1 MAKNERSVATFASM
15 RDYLD
20 LIREKELLQD
30 VADADWDLELG
41 SVTEVVAFSK
51 NPRALL
57 FDRIKGYEAGLRVA
71 TNLYASP
78 RLQAIA
84 LGLPDDISVVEMVK
98 LWRERSRT
106 ELKPI
111 PPRVVSDGP
120 VRENVDRGDDVN
132 ILKFPVPRFHEH
144 DGGRFFGTGDLVI
157 TRDPDEGWVNIGV
170 YRCQVHDEKTLGLL
184 IQPAH
189 HGQLQ
194 MEKFWK
200 RGEDAPIV
208 ITGGQDPHTY
218 AAACLPLGWGKSEY
232 DMAGAFR
239 NGPIDVIIEPRTQI
253 PIPATAEIAVIGR
266 VPSPDKEMRQEGP
279 FGECVGYYAASGPAT
294 VIHIDEVWY
303 RNNPIIYGAPPMH
316 GSAMRHAL
324 GGEIMTS
331 ALIWDTLDREIPGV
345 VGVYSLAQHCQMGSS
360 IVAIS
365 INQKYPGHAKQA
377 ALAAL
382 ASHGA
387 VFMNRA
393 IVVVDED
400 VDPSNLDEVIFAF
413 TTRCNPSEDVQIIGG
428 LPGISL
434 DARIP
439 PDRRAVGD
447 IRGSSMVIDACR
459 PFTWRSQFPLV
470 NALSRELTEQTLAKW
485 GKHLGL

>member
-1 MAKNERSVATFASM
+1 MSKIERPVATFASM

-20 LIREKELLQD
+20 LIRTKGLLLD
-30 VADADWDLELG
+30 VAEADWDVELG

-51 NPRALL
+51 NPRALV
-57 FDRIKGYEAGLRVA
+57 FDRIKDYPAGQRVA
-71 TNLYASP
+71 TNLFASP
-78 RLQAIA
+78 RLQAVA
-84 LGLPDDISVVEMVK
+84 LGLPDDIPVVEMVQH
-98 LWRERSRT
+98 WREKSRN
-106 ELKPI
+106 LKPL
-111 PPRVVSDGP
+111 PPRVVTDGP

-157 TRDPDEGWVNIGV
+157 TRDPEENWVNLGV

-189 HGQLQ
+189 HGQIQ

-200 RGEDAPIV
+200 RGEDAPV
-208 ITGGQDPHTY
+208 VVTAGQCPHTY
-218 AAACLPLGWGKSEY
+218 AAACMPLGWGTSEY

-239 NGPIDVIIEPRTQI
+239 NAPIDVIIEPRTGI

-266 VPSPDKEMRQEGP
+266 VPPPSKETRHEGP
-279 FGECVGYYAASGPAT
+279 FGECVGYYAHSGQT
-294 VIHIDEVWY
+294 NVIHIDEVWY
-303 RNNPIIYGAPPMH
+303 RNDPILYGAPPMH

-331 ALIWDTLDREIPGV
+331 ALIWDSVEREVPGV
-345 VGVYSLAQHCQMGSS
+345 VGVYSLTQHCQMGAS

-365 INQKYPGHAKQA
+365 INQKYPGHAKHA
-377 ALAAL
+377 AMAAL

-400 VDPSNLDEVIFAF
+400 VDPSNMDDVIFAF
-413 TTRCNPSEDVQIIGG
+413 TTRCNPSEDVDIVGG

-439 PDRRAVGD
+439 PDRRAIGD
-447 IRGSSMVIDACR
+447 IRGSSLIIDACR
-459 PFTWRSQFPLV
+459 PFSWRSEFPLV
-470 NALSRELTEQTLAKW
+470 NALSRELTQQTLAKW
-485 GKHLGL
+485 GKQLGL